1 MLSYKLFKK
10 AINWQ
15 STEILWAI
23 HLSPV
28 VALGYGSIR
37 MSSLWVVHVFVLVAI
52 EHLSS
57 LSSFSSSPMV
67 SCILGLSQGTWRKR
81 LRMRARSRWFV
92 TMQLA
97 RLSVW
102 IWQFPDAYFTEENT
116 FKVVQIDLNTKK
128 QTMIIDNIY

>member
-10 AINWQ
+10 AIYWQ

-67 SCILGLSQGTWRKR
+67 SCILGLSQGTWHKR
-81 LRMRARSRWFV
+81 LQMRARSRWFV

-102 IWQFPDAYFTEENT
+102 IWQFPDAYVTEENT
-116 FKVVQIDLNTKK
+116 FKAVQIDLNTKK
-128 QTMIIDNIY
+128 RTMIIDNIY